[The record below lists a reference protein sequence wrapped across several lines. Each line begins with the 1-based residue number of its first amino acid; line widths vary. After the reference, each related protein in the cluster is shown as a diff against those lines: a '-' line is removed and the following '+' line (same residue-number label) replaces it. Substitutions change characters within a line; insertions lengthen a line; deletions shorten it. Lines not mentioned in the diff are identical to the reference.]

1 MYNLNF
7 EVKYK
12 TIEEE
17 LIHKIELGQNKDD
30 NYEDSYEKEDV
41 LDICQEIYQHEFLNV
56 FELQEFDD
64 NEINNCVNG
73 LWIEMSEN
81 KILLDIIEKTKESVC
96 KEFGHHVELEND
108 YIFRTYFRY
117 DIFTSIHKFIV
128 CHFNKS
134 SCIECAME
142 LCKRLDITID
152 FDKYIEPVVQ
162 DVVENVQEVV
172 DEETNISTEVIDTNL
187 NDNNNIIE
195 TNSDKDTNNS
205 DETTNDMTCNTVK
218 DDEYEDEET
227 KKTMTKKRGRK
238 KKDNKVI

>member
-12 TIEEE
+12 NIEEE
-17 LIHKIELGQNKDD
+17 LIHKIELGQNKDE

-56 FELQEFDD
+56 FELEEFDD

-96 KEFGHHVELEND
+96 KEFGHYVELEND
-108 YIFRTYFRY
+108 YIFRTSSRY
-117 DIFTSIHKFIV
+117 DIVTSSLKFVV

-162 DVVENVQEVV
+162 EVVEDVVEEDLQQ
-172 DEETNISTEVIDTNL
+172 
-187 NDNNNIIE
+187 E

-205 DETTNDMTCNTVK
+205 DDITNDMTCNTVK

>member
-12 TIEEE
+12 NIEEE
-17 LIHKIELGQNKDD
+17 LIHKIELGQNKDE

-56 FELQEFDD
+56 FELEEFDD

-96 KEFGHHVELEND
+96 KEFGHYVELEND

-117 DIFTSIHKFIV
+117 DIFTSIHKFVV

-162 DVVENVQEVV
+162 EVVEDVVEEDLQQ
-172 DEETNISTEVIDTNL
+172 
-187 NDNNNIIE
+187 E

-205 DETTNDMTCNTVK
+205 DDITNDMTCNTVK